1 VLRRGTS
8 WRLARLIV
16 ACVAVVAL
24 GGAAAA
30 AAQAPKPKP
39 ARVSVNDF
47 YFGPEAVTIK
57 QGGAVNWVWS
67 ETNSYPHDVHLKS
80 GPKGL
85 KQKAT
90 YSTKTTAVT
99 DAQFKKT
106 FTTPGTYHFI
116 CTIHPTQMHLTVVV
130 KK

>member
-1 VLRRGTS
+1 MA
-8 WRLARLIV
+8 WLAL
-16 ACVAVVAL
+16 ACLALVAL
-24 GGAAAA
+24 SGAGAAS
-30 AAQAPKPKP
+30 AQAPKPKG
-39 ARVSVNDF
+39 ARVTVNDF
-47 YFGPEAVTIK
+47 YFGPETVTIK
-57 QGGAVNWVWS
+57 QGAAVNWIWS

-85 KQKAT
+85 KEKIT

-99 DAQFKKT
+99 DASFKKT